1 MFNPVALAHTLG
13 YLGIGAVIFT
23 ETGLLVGLMLPGDSL
38 LFSAGFIA
46 SLGYL
51 QVVPLCLIAFLA
63 AALGDSVGY
72 ALGKK
77 YGPKVFTKEHSLF
90 FDKEHIA
97 RAQAFYEKHGGK
109 TIILAR
115 FMPMIRTI
123 APILAGVG
131 SMRYRTF
138 LTYNLL
144 GALLWTC
151 GTTLLG
157 YFLGSTVPHAD
168 KFVLPIVGL
177 IVFVSIL
184 PSAIPLAK
192 RYLVRKQ
199 K

>member
-51 QVVPLCLIAFLA
+51 QVVPLCFIAFLA

-90 FDKEHIA
+90 FDKEHIT
-97 RAQAFYEKHGGK
+97 RAQAFYKKHGGK

-131 SMRYRTF
+131 AMRYRTF
-138 LTYNLL
+138 LTYNLV